1 MESSVISEAL
11 TVFNKSYCSP
21 ICLKSDLWMQIF
33 RVNKPW
39 NFSLK
44 LKSEFVDVIAFY
56 VLRSNES
63 VYIGYLPC
71 RAFHLSKPTIQISS
85 KPFVQCPIFMYYI
98 LFTYF
103 MCSYAVEKNFLEMRN
118 PCIPVKYVRCKYK
131 TTIMSGK
138 KCVPFLTQNSNIQLN
153 FQFTRW

>member
-1 MESSVISEAL
+1 MSLQSSVISEAL

-56 VLRSNES
+56 VFRSSEN
-63 VYIGYLPC
+63 VYIGYLSY

-85 KPFVQCPIFMYYI
+85 KPFFQCPVFMYNI

-103 MCSYAVEKNFLEMRN
+103 MCRKLVENTFYKWRILVFLWNMWN
-118 PCIPVKYVRCKYK
+118 W
-131 TTIMSGK
+131 
-138 KCVPFLTQNSNIQLN
+138 NI
-153 FQFTRW
+153 

>member
-1 MESSVISEAL
+1 
-11 TVFNKSYCSP
+11 
-21 ICLKSDLWMQIF
+21 MQIF

-56 VLRSNES
+56 VFRSNEN
-63 VYIGYLPC
+63 VYIGYLSY

-85 KPFVQCPIFMYYI
+85 KPFFQCPVFMYYI

-103 MCSYAVEKNFLEMRN
+103 MCRKHFLEMKS
-118 PCIPVKYVRCKYK
+118 PCIPVKYVKCKYI
-131 TTIMSGK
+131 TTIISGRT
-138 KCVPFLTQNSNIQLN
+138 CVPFLTKNSNILLN
-153 FQFTRW
+153 FQFTRCFIHIFICLTAPPIK